1 MHNPPSWRLL
11 PVAALGLAAMACG
24 APART
29 ANVAPEPAAPAAG
42 TPPVSATV
50 LIDSSAHPWSD
61 ADVEFMSGMIH
72 HHAQAIEMSQWA
84 PTHGAGESIR
94 TLAGRIINAQRDEIR
109 LMEQWLRDRGEA
121 VPEPMPTGGDMA
133 AHMHGADH
141 GMMMPG
147 MLTPGQM
154 QQLDSARG
162 KSFDE
167 LFLTFM
173 IQHHRGAITMVKE
186 LFNTYGAVQDNSVF
200 KLASDVNVDQ
210 TTEVARMTRMLFAL
224 KLEAYAP

>member
-1 MHNPPSWRLL
+1 MHTSRSGRLL
-11 PVAALGLAAMACG
+11 PTTALALATMACS

-29 ANVAPEPAAPAAG
+29 ADVAPGPAPAEH

-50 LIDSSAHPWSD
+50 AIDSAAHPWSE
-61 ADVEFMSGMIH
+61 ADVEFMTGMIH
-72 HHAQAIEMSQWA
+72 HHSQAIVMSEWA
-84 PTHGAGESIR
+84 PTHGASESIR

-121 VPEPMPTGGDMA
+121 VPDPMPTGGAMMHDMQ
-133 AHMHGADH
+133 GAGHDA
-141 GMMMPG
+141 MMMPG
-147 MLTPGQM
+147 MLSPAQM

-162 KSFDE
+162 RTFDE

-210 TTEVARMTRMLFAL
+210 TTEIARMTRMLFAL
-224 KLEAYAP
+224 KLEAASP

>member
-1 MHNPPSWRLL
+1 MHTSRSRRLL
-11 PVAALGLAAMACG
+11 PTAALALATMACG
-24 APART
+24 TSART
-29 ANVAPEPAAPAAG
+29 ADVAPGPSPADHA
-42 TPPVSATV
+42 PPVSATV
-50 LIDSSAHPWSD
+50 AIDSAAHPWSE
-61 ADVEFMSGMIH
+61 ADVAFMAGMIH
-72 HHAQAIEMSQWA
+72 HHAQAITMSEWA
-84 PTHGAGESIR
+84 PTHGASESIR

-121 VPEPMPTGGDMA
+121 VPEPMPAGDAMM
-133 AHMHGADH
+133 AHMHGAGH
-141 GMMMPG
+141 EEMMMPG
-147 MLTPGQM
+147 MLSPEQM

-162 KSFDE
+162 KAFDE

-224 KLEAYAP
+224 KLEAASP